1 MNEDPKIE
9 SKTQAENDNWL
20 HRSAT
25 LQCATC
31 MWWVNKGPTLGRC
44 RKHAPKV
51 GEGWPAVYAT
61 DWCGDHKIDAG
72 KL

>member
-1 MNEDPKIE
+1 M
-9 SKTQAENDNWL
+9 ST
-20 HRSAT
+20 
-25 LQCATC
+25 
-31 MWWVNKGPTLGRC
+31 
-44 RKHAPKV
+44 PKV